1 MKEAIKSLEEEFD
14 VEIPVYVTI
23 GKLKDSGEEKLR
35 VTCKSCEDEKFKL
48 EETERTSKIQSQIK
62 SRQDKLM
69 KLANKNAREFPDAI
83 HLKRDVIQVA
93 GKEKLGV
100 LRCGI
105 CNGIIK
111 GSKTPC
117 SKDIKQHMKSNMHSS
132 GRLTEKAREL
142 NMVLIDRCLN
152 DYIKASGS
160 ELELSLDAIKFRVHL
175 TRAFLAMGIPLCKAD
190 NVELQEFLQQY
201 TKYRFAGRRGLTRW
215 VELVSRIEREEVAE
229 QLQGNSADLTLVTDG
244 GDVGG
249 KKIEGVLIRR
259 IHEDGT
265 IITKMIACKVMEGG
279 CKAEEYY
286 SLMVRSLAQV
296 KLDSNRLSFC
306 VSDSLR
312 SNIKGLTL
320 LSNSERGSGEENDK
334 LQVIACWSH
343 FFNNAGKLFSQMKEL
358 NQFMS
363 CLNTMLQGKYGKI

>member
-1 MKEAIKSLEEEFD
+1 MDKNAEENLDSIHIGDDETNSSDRVIDLNDILMMNQRILQLENENVGIKKRERSELVFSTTPNKRLMQEKLDAAEAKKKLLESRKLLKEAIKSLEEEFD

-215 VELVSRIEREEVAE
+215 VELVSRIEREEK
-229 QLQGNSADLTLVTDG
+229 LQNN
-244 GDVGG
+244 
-249 KKIEGVLIRR
+249 
-259 IHEDGT
+259 
-265 IITKMIACKVMEGG
+265 CKVIQ
-279 CKAEEYY
+279 
-286 SLMVRSLAQV
+286 L
-296 KLDSNRLSFC
+296 
-306 VSDSLR
+306 
-312 SNIKGLTL
+312 I
-320 LSNSERGSGEENDK
+320 
-334 LQVIACWSH
+334 
-343 FFNNAGKLFSQMKEL
+343 
-358 NQFMS
+358 
-363 CLNTMLQGKYGKI
+363 